1 MAEKRKMSLKPPKT
15 SIEDKIQA
23 FIDEPEKKLQKDEEG
38 RAPENQEIDQPQP
51 SSNKTKKKILYP
63 WEEPGVTPDI
73 IKPFVLRLKQPDK
86 LKAEYIVQNSLDYR
100 SLQDYCMKAILKQI
114 DKDLKK
120 QGI

>member
-38 RAPENQEIDQPQP
+38 RVPEKREVQQPQP
-51 SSNKTKKKILYP
+51 PPKKTDIKAPYP
-63 WEEPGVTPDI
+63 WEEPGVTPEI